1 MDACQVTWNE
11 WRAMQERIAGALAAT
26 ASHAH
31 AWRKRLTEVTKC
43 LPQDEGDV
51 TGRASLTKL
60 VDGLASKACPKRPP
74 AGELVLAEEQALAPS
89 TETGSTGG
97 ELISHQPEANVFAV
111 ARGVRQGRGV
121 VKSRQ
126 HRKSLLSWRRDLRN
140 GGCAMAARF
149 RELLHQLGQEYE
161 TQTSELRKLR
171 REVQRLG
178 GDVVVAPESSP
189 APPFVMDPPGSV
201 PMSSWDV
208 RFAGAQGG
216 HSAELQSVG
225 LRHASRSQIASEN
238 NELGL
243 NRSFMDSGHKHD
255 FVEEIKELPKLPSK
269 TSRAPPNK
277 FSKTFTRQ
285 VSAGSEPVEGG
296 KDDKEMKFSIL
307 RAQKTKNYIYSKPW
321 YIINP
326 DRNAAASAWQMVVGV
341 CLIFVA
347 VVTPFQVALLDLEID
362 AVLVM
367 GLCVDFVFLIDMVLQ
382 FFTTFPKSTTHGIVW
397 EVRLG
402 KIWWHYLKSWFV
414 LDLVTLIPFD
424 LFTLAVQSDQLDELQ
439 SLKVFRTLR
448 LVKIMRLA
456 KSSQFMH
463 KIEVPL
469 SIPYQQMALTRFLLI
484 LAFVCHWLACLWAM
498 TLGLNED
505 NIPTWIDGIEAEDL
519 ALGIRTRDSPWRV
532 YLSSF
537 YFCSYTLTS
546 VGYGDIGPANI
557 LERFVCCV
565 VILSAGLAWAYV
577 IGEVAAIVH
586 DLTAE
591 SHVFRKRMHHL
602 NLMMRDQG
610 LPHDLC
616 CRLRSFFLQNR
627 HQSLV
632 MARQALLERMSPQLQ
647 SEVCIATNFAWLEKV
662 YFFKKFMTFIR
673 KQERLGMHTEPYQSC
688 VAHIS
693 KMLSFGAFAQREA
706 FTNVQVL
713 YILSK
718 GLVALNSR
726 VRSHGEVW
734 GEDFVLWDTSLI
746 HPVTGYTLT
755 YVEVLSLSREDLMHV
770 IHECRF
776 TSPEL
781 GQIVRRYCVRI
792 AVYRGVL
799 NEEQQAA
806 IAEFIVDGWPERRTW
821 LFDGHSCS
829 DCAFEYLANPS
840 GSFSVEVWAAC
851 NGTVGHQCLLASRDL
866 AGKKAAAK

>member
-1 MDACQVTWNE
+1 
-11 WRAMQERIAGALAAT
+11 
-26 ASHAH
+26 
-31 AWRKRLTEVTKC
+31 
-43 LPQDEGDV
+43 
-51 TGRASLTKL
+51 
-60 VDGLASKACPKRPP
+60 
-74 AGELVLAEEQALAPS
+74 
-89 TETGSTGG
+89 
-97 ELISHQPEANVFAV
+97 
-111 ARGVRQGRGV
+111 
-121 VKSRQ
+121 
-126 HRKSLLSWRRDLRN
+126 
-140 GGCAMAARF
+140 MAARF

-189 APPFVMDPPGSV
+189 APPFVMDSPGSV
-201 PMSSWDV
+201 PISSWEV
-208 RFAGAQGG
+208 RFPG

-225 LRHASRSQIASEN
+225 LRQAARSQRAAEN

-243 NRSFMDSGHKHD
+243 NRSFMDTGPKHD
-255 FVEEIKELPKLPSK
+255 FVEEIKELPKLPSN
-269 TSRAPPNK
+269 TSFAPTMKSN
-277 FSKTFTRQ
+277 KTFTRQ
-285 VSAGSEPVEGG
+285 VSAGSEPAEG

-307 RAQKTKNYIYSKPW
+307 RAQKTKNFIYSKPW

-347 VVTPFQVALLDLEID
+347 VVTPFQVALLELNGSRDGPLRR
-362 AVLVM
+362 
-367 GLCVDFVFLIDMVLQ
+367 LCV
-382 FFTTFPKSTTHGIVW
+382 SHRHGASIFYHLP
-397 EVRLG
+397 EVDYSWYRLG
-402 KIWWHYLKSWFV
+402 SAFEEDLVALFDALLIWPAAPKQIWNRFSNCRTLARYGMTAAESPGARMKLDRAGFKHSWSQHGAYQTVLTQRKSWFL

-424 LFTLAVQSDQLDELQ
+424 LFTLSVKSDQLDELQ

-498 TLGLNED
+498 TLGLNEESLLELGGGWRED

-647 SEVCIATNFAWLEKV
+647 SEVCIATNFAWLQKV
-662 YFFKKFMTFIR
+662 HFFKKFMNFIR
-673 KQERLGMHTEPYQSC
+673 KQERLGMHTEPYQAC

-718 GLVALNSR
+718 GLVALNSK

-734 GEDFVLWDTSLI
+734 GEDFVLWDLR
-746 HPVTGYTLT
+746 L
-755 YVEVLSLSREDLMHV
+755 
-770 IHECRF
+770 
-776 TSPEL
+776 
-781 GQIVRRYCVRI
+781 QIVRRYCVRI

-799 NEEQQAA
+799 QEETRVHDRATSQTPDD
-806 IAEFIVDGWPERRTW
+806 EGKRDTRW
-821 LFDGHSCS
+821 LFDGRSCS

-851 NGTVGHQCLLASRDL
+851 NGTIGHQCLLASRDL
-866 AGKKAAAK
+866 SAGKKAAL